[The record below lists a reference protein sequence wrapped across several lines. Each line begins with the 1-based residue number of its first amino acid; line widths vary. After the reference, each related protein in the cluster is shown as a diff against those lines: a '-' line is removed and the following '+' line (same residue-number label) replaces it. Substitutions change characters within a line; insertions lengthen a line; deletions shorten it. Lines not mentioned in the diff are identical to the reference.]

1 MVAAGSQT
9 SGCNYWNSMRVLI
22 IKTYPLAEVISTLPV
37 LDYLHKAHSDIQ
49 VDWVVEDDF
58 VEVLEGNPLVDS
70 IIPVKGDEWKRGIL
84 KPGTIREVGAFKEAM
99 ARNEYDFCFD
109 FEGTLKSGVIG
120 RFATVKERI
129 GFQKGEGADSGNLLF
144 SMRRLPLRRQ
154 DRHVTFKCLRLA
166 SIPLAKDYSNFEL
179 GATVVTGPEDD
190 LAAEVLL
197 ATLSDGLVFLFD
209 CGADAQTK
217 LWSEQ
222 GWIDLGQRVLDNFP
236 ETALLLCWESDE
248 ERELALRIAKAVPG
262 ARVLDELTLKG
273 LAALLKKVDLVV
285 AGDTETVQLAAA
297 LGTPTVS
304 FYRSSDGKSCGPRG
318 ERHIVIQSP
327 IHCTRCLRERCDKDA
342 QCRTTIKVDTVL
354 AGIKSLFPA
363 P

>member
-1 MVAAGSQT
+1 
-9 SGCNYWNSMRVLI
+9 MRVLI
-22 IKTYPLAEVISTLPV
+22 IKTSPLSELISTLPV
-37 LDYLHKAHSDIQ
+37 LDYLHKAVSDVQ

-58 VEVLEGNPLVDS
+58 TELLEGNPLLDC
-70 IIPVKGDEWKRGIL
+70 IIPVKGDEWKRGML
-84 KPGTIREVGAFKEAM
+84 KPGTIREVGAFREAM
-99 ARNEYDFCFD
+99 GRNEYDFCFD

-120 RFATVKERI
+120 RLATVKERI
-129 GFQKGEGADSGNLLF
+129 GFQKGEGADSANLLF
-144 SMRRLPLRRQ
+144 SMRRLPLRPQ
-154 DRHVTFKCLRLA
+154 DRHVTLRCLRLA
-166 SIPLAKDYSNFEL
+166 SIPFAKDYARFEL
-179 GATVVTGPEDD
+179 GATVATGPDDD
-190 LAAEVLL
+190 LAAEALL

-222 GWIDLGQRVLDNFP
+222 GWIDLGKRVLDSFA
-236 ETALLLCWESDE
+236 ETALLLSWESDA
-248 ERELALRIAKAVPG
+248 EREVATRIAKAVPG
-262 ARVLDELTLKG
+262 ARVLDEQTLKG

-285 AGDTETVQLAAA
+285 AGDTDTVQLAAA

-327 IHCTRCLRERCDKDA
+327 MHCTRCFRERCDKDA

-354 AGIKSLFPA
+354 KGINSLFPA
-363 P
+363 L